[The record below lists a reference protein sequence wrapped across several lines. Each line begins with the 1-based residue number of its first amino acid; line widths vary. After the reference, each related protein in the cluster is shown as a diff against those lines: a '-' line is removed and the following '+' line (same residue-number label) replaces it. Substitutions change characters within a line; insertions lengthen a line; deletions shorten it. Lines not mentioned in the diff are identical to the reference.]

1 MSLRESARAL
11 KRRVRARP
19 PFDVQS
25 RAVVTLADILAAQE
39 RLRGRVLL
47 SPCAEAHGLSERT
60 GGRVALK
67 LENLQRTG
75 SFKERGACNKLSL
88 LTAEERARGVVA
100 SSAGNHAQGVAMHA
114 HLLGITAT
122 IVMPTTTPFVKV
134 DNTRKW
140 GATVVLKGESYA
152 EAFAE
157 AQCIRLA
164 EGRVFVHPFDDAD
177 VIAGQGTLG
186 LEIVEQRP
194 DVELVVVCLGGGG
207 LAAGVLTA
215 IRAKAPRARVVG
227 VQTAAMPSMQRSLAA
242 GAPVSVPPAR
252 TLAEGIAVSTP
263 GTLTFEALYKVIDDV
278 VTVTEEEIAA
288 AILFLLER
296 EKTVAEGAGA
306 AAAAALLAGKVDA
319 RGKSVV
325 ATVSGGNIDVNMLAR
340 VIERGLVSS
349 GRLLR
354 LTVSLPDA
362 PGALARLAALLG
374 DEGANILEIVHQ
386 RAFAE
391 TSWPEVSVDIVL
403 ELRGADHA
411 GRVRGRLASESYR
424 FH

>member
-1 MSLRESARAL
+1 M
-11 KRRVRARP
+11 RRT
-19 PFDVQS
+19 
-25 RAVVTLADILAAQE
+25 VVTLDDILAARE
-39 RLRGRVLL
+39 RLRGRVLV
-47 SPCAEAHGLSERT
+47 SPCAEAYGLSERT

-75 SFKERGACNKLSL
+75 SFKERGACNKLAL
-88 LTAEERARGVVA
+88 LSETDRARGVVA

-114 HLLGITAT
+114 QMLGISAV

-140 GATVVLKGESYA
+140 GATVVLHGESYA
-152 EAFAE
+152 EAYAE
-157 AQCIRLA
+157 AQRIREA
-164 EGRVFVHPFDDAD
+164 QGRVFVHPFDDVD

-186 LEIVEQRP
+186 LEIAEQRP

-215 IRAKAPRARVVG
+215 LRAMAPRARVVG
-227 VQTAAMPSMQRSLAA
+227 VQTSAMPSMQRSLAA
-242 GAPVSVPPAR
+242 GVATSVPPVR

-263 GTLTFEALYKVIDDV
+263 GALTFEALYKHIDDV
-278 VTVTEEEIAA
+278 VTVTEEEIAQ

-306 AAAAALLAGKVDA
+306 VAAAALLAGKVDA
-319 RGKSVV
+319 RGKSTV

-340 VIERGLVSS
+340 VIERGLVTS

-354 LTVSLPDA
+354 LTVRLPDA
-362 PGALARLAALLG
+362 PGALARMCSLLG
-374 DEGANILEIVHQ
+374 QEGANILEIVHQ

-391 TSWPEVSVDIVL
+391 TEWPEVSVDVVL
-403 ELRGADHA
+403 ELRGDTHA
-411 GRVRGRLASESYR
+411 ARVRARLVAEGYR
-424 FH
+424 IE

>member
-1 MSLRESARAL
+1 M
-11 KRRVRARP
+11 
-19 PFDVQS
+19 
-25 RAVVTLADILAAQE
+25 
-39 RLRGRVLL
+39 
-47 SPCAEAHGLSERT
+47 SERT

-88 LTAEERARGVVA
+88 LSPEERARGVVA

-114 HLLGITAT
+114 QLLRISAT
-122 IVMPTTTPFVKV
+122 IVMPKTTPFIKV

-140 GATVVLKGESYA
+140 GASVVLHGDSYA
-152 EAFAE
+152 EAYAE
-157 AQCIRLA
+157 AQRIRTS
-164 EGRVFVHPFDDAD
+164 EGRIFVHPFDDED

-186 LEIVEQRP
+186 LEIVAQRP
-194 DVELVVVCLGGGG
+194 DVEVVVVCLGGGG

-215 IRAKAPRARVVG
+215 IRAKAPRTRVIG
-227 VQTAAMPSMQRSLAA
+227 VQTSAMPSMQRSLAA
-242 GAPVSVPPAR
+242 GAPLSVPPVR

-263 GTLTFEALYKVIDDV
+263 GALTFAALYHAIDDV
-278 VTVTEEEIAA
+278 VTVTEEEIAS
-288 AILFLLER
+288 AILFLIER

-306 AAAAALLAGKVDA
+306 VAAAALLAGKIDA

-349 GRLLR
+349 ARLLR
-354 LTVSLPDA
+354 LTVNLPDA
-362 PGALARLAALLG
+362 PGGLARLAALLG

-391 TSWPEVSVDIVL
+391 ASWPEVSVDVVL
-403 ELRGADHA
+403 EIRGSEHA
-411 GRVRGRLASESYR
+411 ARVRRRLATEAYR